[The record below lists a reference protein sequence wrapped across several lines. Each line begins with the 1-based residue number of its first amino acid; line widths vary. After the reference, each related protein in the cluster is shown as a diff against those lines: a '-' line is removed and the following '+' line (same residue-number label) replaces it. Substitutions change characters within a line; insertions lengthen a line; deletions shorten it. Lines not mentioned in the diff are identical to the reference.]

1 MARELGIARN
11 TVKQYLRGGAAALVQ
26 VRPEARA
33 LDAAQRARAGALV
46 DEVATGNAVVVHRE
60 LVRAGAEASVRTVQR
75 VVVDRRREEHA
86 AAVATVRGDHAHLDH
101 RNRAIAI
108 AETGGSRSN
117 VPRGR

>member
-33 LDAAQRARAGALV
+33 LDAAQRARAGALF

-60 LVRAGAEASVRTVQR
+60 LVRAASVRTVRR

-86 AAVATVRGDHAHLDH
+86 AAVATVRGDHAHLAH

-108 AETGGSRSN
+108 AETGGSRST

>member
-11 TVKQYLRGGAAALVQ
+11 TVKQYLRGGDAALVQ

-33 LDAAQRARAGALV
+33 LDAAQRARAVALF
-46 DEVATGNAVVVHRE
+46 DEVAKGNAVVVHRE

-86 AAVATVRGDHAHLDH
+86 AAVATVRGDHPHLDH
-101 RNRAIAI
+101 RNRSIAI
-108 AETGGSRSN
+108 AQTGG
-117 VPRGR
+117 